1 MQSPVSVRRQR
12 LPLQA
17 NELYASAQKRE
28 SFDIVVRLTEPN
40 IVDVSEIIERQKLG
54 SFLIGLVLVSWIITF
69 FDGLDS
75 NLISF
80 AAPYFGAQY
89 HLSKLQLGNIFSM
102 GLFGTMV
109 GGFALGYL
117 GDRAGRRPMVVLA
130 TALFGILTMCFAL
143 ANSYGTLF
151 SLRFIDGLPLG
162 GMLPLA
168 WALNIEYVPKRYR
181 ATIVTVI
188 MMGYSLGTALGGPIA
203 IWLIP
208 KFGWKSVFVFGG
220 AFSLVCAGILFAML
234 PESIRFLASKGLS
247 TARVGERIARI
258 VGRIAPGHPISADAT
273 FVVSDESQRNK
284 DFKPSLLFAGELR
297 WITPLV
303 WIGYIASSLAVF
315 FIVNWTPVVFEALKY
330 SRKEAA
336 TAASLYSAMG
346 AVGGLLLMRFTDK
359 RGAIAITV
367 MPVMTAILLLAASF
381 VRMGHLQF
389 MVLSAITGGFLIG
402 GHFGMHSICGIFYPS
417 AYRANGA
424 GWATSIAKIGSVAG
438 PILGGI
444 VLSTSLPVRYVF
456 AVLAV
461 CPVVFA
467 ICIFVVG
474 RMHRKILGREALAS
488 ENVEMPP
495 LATRAVR

>member
-1 MQSPVSVRRQR
+1 LAERPI
-12 LPLQA
+12 A
-17 NELYASAQKRE
+17 
-28 SFDIVVRLTEPN
+28 
-40 IVDVSEIIERQKLG
+40 DVSQIDVSAIIEQQKLG
-54 SFLIGLVLVSWIITF
+54 RFLVSLVLISWIITF

-89 HLSKLQLGNIFSM
+89 HLSKIQLGNIFSM

-109 GGFALGYL
+109 GGFALGYF
-117 GDRAGRRPMVVLA
+117 GDRIGRRPAVVSA

-143 ANSYGTLF
+143 ANSYWSLL

-168 WALNIEYVPKRYR
+168 WALNIEYAPKRYR

-188 MMGYSLGTALGGPIA
+188 MIGYSLGTALGGPIA

-208 KFGWKSVFVFGG
+208 KFGWKSVFVVGG
-220 AFSLVCAGILFAML
+220 ALSLFCAGVLYAIL
-234 PESIRFLASKGLS
+234 PESIRFLASKG
-247 TARVGERIARI
+247 RGGDRIARI
-258 VGRIAPGHPISADAT
+258 VRRIAPGQLIPAGAR
-273 FVVSDESQRNK
+273 FFVSDENQQNK
-284 DFKPSLLFAGELR
+284 DFKPALLFRGELSL
-297 WITPLV
+297 ITPLV

-359 RGAIAITV
+359 RGAIAITI
-367 MPVMTAILLLAASF
+367 MPIMTTILLLVASF
-381 VRMGHLQF
+381 VGMGHIEFL
-389 MVLSAITGGFLIG
+389 VLSAITGGFLIG
-402 GHFGMHSICGIFYPS
+402 GHFGLHSICGIFYPS
-417 AYRANGA
+417 AYRGNGA

-444 VLSTSLPVRYVF
+444 VLSTRLPVRNIF

-461 CPVVFA
+461 CPAVFA
-467 ICIFVVG
+467 ACIYIVG
-474 RMHRKILGREALAS
+474 RLHRRILGREALAADAEAGVLVAAQHS
-488 ENVEMPP
+488 V
-495 LATRAVR
+495 

>member
-1 MQSPVSVRRQR
+1 MAQ
-12 LPLQA
+12 QA
-17 NELYASAQKRE
+17 T
-28 SFDIVVRLTEPN
+28 I
-40 IVDVSEIIERQKLG
+40 DVSEIIERQKLG
-54 SFLIGLVLVSWIITF
+54 RFLIALVMISWIITF
-69 FDGLDS
+69 FDGLDT

-89 HLSKLQLGNIFSM
+89 HLSKLQIGNIFSM

-117 GDRAGRRPMVVLA
+117 GDRIGRRPMVVTA

-143 ANSYGTLF
+143 ANSYRSLF

-168 WALNIEYVPKRYR
+168 WALNIEYAPKRYR

-220 AFSLVCAGILFAML
+220 IFSLICSGILFAIL
-234 PESIRFLASKGLS
+234 PESIRFLVSKGFTTERL
-247 TARVGERIARI
+247 APRIAPILR
-258 VGRIAPGHPISADAT
+258 RIAPGLAIPAGAT
-273 FVVSDESQRNK
+273 FVVTDESNQSK
-284 DFKPSLLFAGELR
+284 DFKPSLLFRGELR

-303 WIGYIASSLAVF
+303 WMAYIASSLAVF

-330 SRKEAA
+330 TRKEAA
-336 TAASLYSAMG
+336 TAASLYSGVG
-346 AVGGLLLMRFTDK
+346 ALGGLLLMRFTDK

-367 MPVMTAILLLAASF
+367 MPVMTTLLLIAASF
-381 VRMGHLQF
+381 VSMGHVAFLILAA
-389 MVLSAITGGFLIG
+389 VTGGFLIG

-424 GWATSIAKIGSVAG
+424 GWATSIAKVGSVAG

-444 VLSTSLPVRYVF
+444 VLSTSLPVRYIF

-461 CPVVFA
+461 CPAFMA
-467 ICIFVVG
+467 ICIYIVG
-474 RMHRKILGREALAS
+474 RMHRRILGREALAAAES
-488 ENVEMPP
+488 ANGV
-495 LATRAVR
+495 LIAARQQA

>member
-1 MQSPVSVRRQR
+1 LAQ
-12 LPLQA
+12 QA
-17 NELYASAQKRE
+17 T
-28 SFDIVVRLTEPN
+28 I
-40 IVDVSEIIERQKLG
+40 DVSEIIERQKLG
-54 SFLIGLVLVSWIITF
+54 RFLIALVLISWIITF
-69 FDGLDS
+69 FDGLDT

-102 GLFGTMV
+102 GLFGTML

-117 GDRAGRRPMVVLA
+117 GDRIGRRPMVVTA

-143 ANSYGTLF
+143 ANSYRSLF

-168 WALNIEYVPKRYR
+168 WALNIEYAPKRFR

-220 AFSLVCAGILFAML
+220 IFSLICAGILFAIL
-234 PESIRFLASKGLS
+234 PESIRFLASKSLA
-247 TARVGERIARI
+247 TERLAPRIAPILR
-258 VGRIAPGHPISADAT
+258 RIAPGLAIPSGAS
-273 FVVSDESQRNK
+273 FVVTDEASQNK
-284 DFKPSLLFAGELR
+284 DFKPSLLFRGELR

-303 WIGYIASSLAVF
+303 WLAYIASSLAVF

-330 SRKEAA
+330 SRREAA
-336 TAASLYSAMG
+336 TAASLYSGVG
-346 AVGGLLLMRFTDK
+346 ALGGLLLMRFTDK

-367 MPVMTAILLLAASF
+367 MPVMTALLLIAASF
-381 VRMGHLQF
+381 VSMGHVAFLILAA
-389 MVLSAITGGFLIG
+389 VTGGFLVG

-444 VLSTSLPVRYVF
+444 VLSTSLPVRYIF

-461 CPVVFA
+461 CPIMMA
-467 ICIFVVG
+467 ICIYSVG
-474 RMHRKILGREALAS
+474 RMHRRILGREALAAES
-488 ENVEMPP
+488 ANGV
-495 LATRAVR
+495 LVAARQQA

>member
-1 MQSPVSVRRQR
+1 MSDQNTLDVSR
-12 LPLQA
+12 
-17 NELYASAQKRE
+17 
-28 SFDIVVRLTEPN
+28 
-40 IVDVSEIIERQKLG
+40 VDVSQIIERQKLG
-54 SFLIGLVLVSWIITF
+54 RFLIGLVLVSWIITF

-80 AAPYFGAQY
+80 AAPYFGSQY
-89 HLSKLQLGNIFSM
+89 HLTKLQLGNIFSM

-117 GDRAGRRPMVVLA
+117 GDRIGRRPVVVFA

-143 ANSYGTLF
+143 ANSYGSLV

-168 WALNIEYVPKRYR
+168 WALNIEYAPKRYR

-220 AFSLVCAGILFAML
+220 AFSLFCAGILFAIL
-234 PESIRFLASKGLS
+234 PESIRFLASKGLG
-247 TARVGERIARI
+247 ADRIGPIIR
-258 VGRIAPGHPISADAT
+258 RIAPDQLIPAGAT
-273 FVVSDESQRNK
+273 FVVSDESQRNTLLYPHR
-284 DFKPSLLFAGELR
+284 DFKPSLLFRGELR
-297 WITPLV
+297 WITPLI
-303 WIGYIASSLAVF
+303 WAAYIVSSLAVF

-367 MPVMTAILLLAASF
+367 MPVMTAILLVVASF
-381 VRMGHLQF
+381 VGMGHIEFLA
-389 MVLSAITGGFLIG
+389 LSAITGGFLIG

-424 GWATSIAKIGSVAG
+424 GWATSMAKIGSVAG

-444 VLSTSLPVRYVF
+444 ILSTTLPVRYIF

-461 CPVVFA
+461 CPAVMAV
-467 ICIFVVG
+467 CIYLVG
-474 RMHRKILGREALAS
+474 RMHRRILGREALAAAES
-488 ENVEMPP
+488 P
-495 LATRAVR
+495 AVDGLLVAAPHQVG

>member
-1 MQSPVSVRRQR
+1 M
-12 LPLQA
+12 
-17 NELYASAQKRE
+17 
-28 SFDIVVRLTEPN
+28 VVELTETN

-54 SFLIGLVLVSWIITF
+54 RFVIGLVAISWIITF
-69 FDGLDS
+69 FDGLDT

-89 HLSKLQLGNIFSM
+89 HLSKIQLGNIFSM

-117 GDRAGRRPMVVLA
+117 GDRVGRRPMVVLA

-143 ANSYGTLF
+143 ASSYRSLV

-168 WALNIEYVPKRYR
+168 WALNIEYAPKRYR

-220 AFSLVCAGILFAML
+220 AVSLFCAGILFAIL

-247 TARVGERIARI
+247 ADRVSARIRPILRRIAR
-258 VGRIAPGHPISADAT
+258 GQPIPANAT
-273 FVVSDESQRNK
+273 FVVSDESRLNK
-284 DFKPSLLFAGELR
+284 DFKPSLLFRGELR
-297 WITPLV
+297 LITPLV
-303 WIGYIASSLAVF
+303 WIAYIASSLAVF

-359 RGAIAITV
+359 RGAIAITI
-367 MPVMTAILLLAASF
+367 MPVMTAILLVTASF
-381 VRMGHLQF
+381 VAMGHVEFL
-389 MVLSAITGGFLIG
+389 VLSAITGGFLIG

-444 VLSTSLPVRYVF
+444 VLSTSLPVRYIF

-461 CPVVFA
+461 CPVLMA
-467 ICIFVVG
+467 ICIYMVG
-474 RMHRKILGREALAS
+474 RMHRRILGREALAA
-488 ENVEMPP
+488 EEAVDTRVGT
-495 LATRAVR
+495 LQRTITATR

>member
-1 MQSPVSVRRQR
+1 MPA
-12 LPLQA
+12 PH
-17 NELYASAQKRE
+17 
-28 SFDIVVRLTEPN
+28 

-54 SFLIGLVLVSWIITF
+54 RFLISLVMISWIITF
-69 FDGLDS
+69 FDGLDT

-80 AAPYFGAQY
+80 AAPYFGGQY
-89 HLSKLQLGNIFSM
+89 HLTRLQLGNIFSM

-117 GDRAGRRPMVVLA
+117 GDRIGRRVMVIWA
-130 TALFGILTMCFAL
+130 TALFGVLTMCFAL
-143 ANSYGTLF
+143 ASSYRSLVA
-151 SLRFIDGLPLG
+151 LRFIDGLPLG

-168 WALNIEYVPKRYR
+168 WALNIEYAPKRYR

-203 IWLIP
+203 IGLIP

-220 AFSLVCAGILFAML
+220 IVSLVCAGILFVIL
-234 PESIRFLASKGLS
+234 PESVRFMVSKGFG
-247 TARVGERIARI
+247 AARIAPIIR
-258 VGRIAPGHPISADAT
+258 RIAPGQPIANDAS
-273 FVVSDESQRNK
+273 FVVSDESQQNK
-284 DFKPSLLFAGELR
+284 DFKPSLLFRGELR
-297 WITPLV
+297 WITPLI
-303 WIGYIASSLAVF
+303 WMAYIASSLAVF

-336 TAASLYSAMG
+336 TAASLYSGVG
-346 AVGGLLLMRFTDK
+346 ALGGLLLMRFTDK

-367 MPVMTAILLLAASF
+367 MPVMTAILLVAASLVSIGHVGFLVLAA
-381 VRMGHLQF
+381 V
-389 MVLSAITGGFLIG
+389 TGGFLVG

-444 VLSTSLPVRYVF
+444 VLSTSLPVRYIF

-461 CPVVFA
+461 CPAVMAV
-467 ICIFVVG
+467 CVYLVG
-474 RMHRKILGREALAS
+474 RMHRRILGREALAAEYS
-488 ENVEMPP
+488 AEASV
-495 LATRAVR
+495 ATRAGH

>member
-1 MQSPVSVRRQR
+1 
-12 LPLQA
+12 
-17 NELYASAQKRE
+17 
-28 SFDIVVRLTEPN
+28 LTETN
-40 IVDVSEIIERQKLG
+40 IVDVSQIIERQKLG
-54 SFLIGLVLVSWIITF
+54 RFLIGLVLISWIITF
-69 FDGLDS
+69 FDGLDT

-89 HLSKLQLGNIFSM
+89 HLSKIQLGNIFSV

-117 GDRAGRRPMVVLA
+117 GDRVGRRPMVVLA

-143 ANSYGTLF
+143 ANNYGSLV

-220 AFSLVCAGILFAML
+220 AFSLFCAGILFAIL
-234 PESIRFLASKGLS
+234 PESIRFLVSKGLS
-247 TARVGERIARI
+247 ADRIRQRIAPILR
-258 VGRIAPGHPISADAT
+258 RIAPGQPIPSGAS
-273 FVVSDESQRNK
+273 FVVSDESQQNK
-284 DFKPSLLFAGELR
+284 DFKPLLLFRGELR

-330 SRKEAA
+330 SRREAA

-359 RGAIAITV
+359 RGAIAITI
-367 MPVMTAILLLAASF
+367 MPVMTAILLLVASF
-381 VRMGHLQF
+381 VGMGHVEFL
-389 MVLSAITGGFLIG
+389 VLSAITGGFLIG

-424 GWATSIAKIGSVAG
+424 GWATSIAKVGSVAG

-444 VLSTSLPVRYVF
+444 VLSTSLPVRYIF

-461 CPVVFA
+461 CPVLMAV
-467 ICIFVVG
+467 CIYIVG
-474 RMHRKILGREALAS
+474 RMHRRILGREALVAANTVDAGIS
-488 ENVEMPP
+488 S
-495 LATRAVR
+495 LQRTITATR

>member
-1 MQSPVSVRRQR
+1 M
-12 LPLQA
+12 
-17 NELYASAQKRE
+17 AQH
-28 SFDIVVRLTEPN
+28 N
-40 IVDVSEIIERQKLG
+40 IIPRNTVDVSEIIERQKLG
-54 SFLIGLVLVSWIITF
+54 RFLIALVLISWIITF
-69 FDGLDS
+69 FDGLDT

-89 HLSKLQLGNIFSM
+89 HLTKLQLGNIFSM

-117 GDRAGRRPMVVLA
+117 GDRIGRRPMVVAA

-143 ANSYGTLF
+143 ANSYRSLF

-168 WALNIEYVPKRYR
+168 WALNIEYAPKRYR

-220 AFSLVCAGILFAML
+220 IFSLICAGILFAIL
-234 PESIRFLASKGLS
+234 PESIRFLVSKGFAAERL
-247 TARVGERIARI
+247 TPRVAPILR
-258 VGRIAPGHPISADAT
+258 RIAPGIAIPDGAN
-273 FVVSDESQRNK
+273 FVVTDESSQNK
-284 DFKPSLLFAGELR
+284 DFKPSLLFRGDLR
-297 WITPLV
+297 SITPLV
-303 WIGYIASSLAVF
+303 WMAYIASSLAVF

-330 SRKEAA
+330 SRQEAA
-336 TAASLYSAMG
+336 TAASLYSG
-346 AVGGLLLMRFTDK
+346 AGALGGLLLMRFTDQ

-367 MPVMTAILLLAASF
+367 MPVMTALLLIAASF
-381 VRMGHLQF
+381 VSMGHVAFLILAA
-389 MVLSAITGGFLIG
+389 VTGGFLVG

-444 VLSTSLPVRYVF
+444 VLSTSLPVRYIF

-461 CPVVFA
+461 CPALMA
-467 ICIFVVG
+467 ICVYIVG
-474 RMHRKILGREALAS
+474 RMHRRILGREALA
-488 ENVEMPP
+488 
-495 LATRAVR
+495 ATESADSTLVAARQQA

>member
-1 MQSPVSVRRQR
+1 M
-12 LPLQA
+12 
-17 NELYASAQKRE
+17 
-28 SFDIVVRLTEPN
+28 FDSY
-40 IVDVSEIIERQKLG
+40 IVDVSKIIERQKLG
-54 SFLIGLVLVSWIITF
+54 GFLIGLVLVSWIITF
-69 FDGLDS
+69 FDGLDT

-80 AAPYFGAQY
+80 AAPYFGSQY
-89 HLSKLQLGNIFSM
+89 HLTKLQLGNIFSM

-117 GDRAGRRPMVVLA
+117 GDRIGRRPMVIWA

-151 SLRFIDGLPLG
+151 ALRFIDGLPLG

-168 WALNIEYVPKRYR
+168 WALNIEYAPKRYR

-203 IWLIP
+203 ITLIP
-208 KFGWKSVFVFGG
+208 RFGWKSVFVFGG
-220 AFSLVCAGILFAML
+220 IFSLVCAGVLFAIL
-234 PESIRFLASKGLS
+234 PESIRFLVSKG
-247 TARVGERIARI
+247 AGAARI
-258 VGRIAPGHPISADAT
+258 LPILRRLAPGESIPDHAS
-273 FVVSDESQRNK
+273 FVVSDESQQNR
-284 DFKPSLLFAGELR
+284 DFKPSLLFRGELH
-297 WITPLV
+297 WITPLI
-303 WIGYIASSLAVF
+303 WIAYIASSLAVF

-330 SRKEAA
+330 SRTEAA
-336 TAASLYSAMG
+336 TAASLYSGVG
-346 AVGGLLLMRFTDK
+346 ALGGLLLMRFTDK

-381 VRMGHLQF
+381 VGMGHISFLILAA
-389 MVLSAITGGFLIG
+389 VTGGFLVG

-424 GWATSIAKIGSVAG
+424 GWATSIAKIGSVSG

-444 VLSTSLPVRYVF
+444 VLSTSLPVRYIF

-461 CPVVFA
+461 CPVVMA
-467 ICIFVVG
+467 VCVYTVG
-474 RMHRKILGREALAS
+474 RMHRRILGREALAAERS
-488 ENVEMPP
+488 PDIA
-495 LATRAVR
+495 LALHPR

>member
-1 MQSPVSVRRQR
+1 LAERTT
-12 LPLQA
+12 
-17 NELYASAQKRE
+17 
-28 SFDIVVRLTEPN
+28 I
-40 IVDVSEIIERQKLG
+40 DVSGIIEQQKLG
-54 SFLIGLVLVSWIITF
+54 RFLISLVLISWIITF
-69 FDGLDS
+69 FDGLDT

-89 HLSKLQLGNIFSM
+89 HLTKLQLGNIFSM

-109 GGFALGYL
+109 GGFGLGYL
-117 GDRAGRRPMVVLA
+117 GDRIGRRPVVIVA

-143 ANSYGTLF
+143 ANNYASLF

-168 WALNIEYVPKRYR
+168 WALNIEYAPKRYR

-203 IWLIP
+203 IGLIP
-208 KFGWKSVFVFGG
+208 KFGWKSVFIFGG
-220 AFSLVCAGILFAML
+220 AVSLLCAGVLFVIL
-234 PESIRFLASKGLS
+234 PESIRFLASKGQAS
-247 TARVGERIARI
+247 DRIANTLR
-258 VGRIAPGHPISADAT
+258 RIAPAELIPAGASFI
-273 FVVSDESQRNK
+273 VSDESQLNK
-284 DFKPSLLFAGELR
+284 DFKPSLLLRGELR
-297 WITPLV
+297 WITPLI
-303 WIGYIASSLAVF
+303 WLGYIASSLAVF

-359 RGAIAITV
+359 RGAIAITI
-367 MPVMTAILLLAASF
+367 MPVMTALLLLTATF
-381 VRMGHLQF
+381 VGMGHIEFL
-389 MVLSAITGGFLIG
+389 VLSAATGGFLIG

-444 VLSTSLPVRYVF
+444 VLSTSLPVRDIF

-461 CPVVFA
+461 CPAVMA
-467 ICIFVVG
+467 ICVYIVG
-474 RMHRKILGREALAS
+474 RMHRRILGREALAVAES
-488 ENVEMPP
+488 SDRLIIGESR
-495 LATRAVR
+495 LARSLH

>member
-1 MQSPVSVRRQR
+1 MTD
-12 LPLQA
+12 A
-17 NELYASAQKRE
+17 KII
-28 SFDIVVRLTEPN
+28 DI
-40 IVDVSEIIERQKLG
+40 SEIIERQKLG
-54 SFLIGLVLVSWIITF
+54 RFLIGLVMISWIITF

-89 HLSKLQLGNIFSM
+89 HLTKLQLGNIFSV

-109 GGFALGYL
+109 GGFALGYF
-117 GDRAGRRPMVVLA
+117 GDRIGRRPVVVFA

-143 ANSYGTLF
+143 ANSYWSLF

-168 WALNIEYVPKRYR
+168 WALNIEYAPKRYR

-220 AFSLVCAGILFAML
+220 AFSLFCAGILFLIL
-234 PESIRFLASKGLS
+234 PESIRFLASKGLG
-247 TARVGERIARI
+247 ANRIAKI
-258 VGRIAPGHPISADAT
+258 VRSIAPGQSIPAGAK
-273 FVVSDESQRNK
+273 FVVTDESQLNK
-284 DFKPSLLFAGELR
+284 DFKPSLLFRGELR
-297 WITPLV
+297 WITPLI
-303 WIGYIASSLAVF
+303 WLGYIASSLAVF

-336 TAASLYSAMG
+336 TAASLYSAVG
-346 AVGGLLLMRFTDK
+346 ALGGLLLMRFTDK

-367 MPVMTAILLLAASF
+367 MPIMTAILLITASF
-381 VRMGHLQF
+381 VTIGHVEFL
-389 MVLSAITGGFLIG
+389 VLAAITGGFLIG

-424 GWATSIAKIGSVAG
+424 GWATSIAKAGSVAG

-444 VLSTSLPVRYVF
+444 VLSTTLPVRYIF

-461 CPVVFA
+461 CPAVMAVC
-467 ICIFVVG
+467 ICIVG
-474 RMHRKILGREALAS
+474 RMHRRILGREAPA
-488 ENVEMPP
+488 
-495 LATRAVR
+495 ATEALQADRLLTPTAP